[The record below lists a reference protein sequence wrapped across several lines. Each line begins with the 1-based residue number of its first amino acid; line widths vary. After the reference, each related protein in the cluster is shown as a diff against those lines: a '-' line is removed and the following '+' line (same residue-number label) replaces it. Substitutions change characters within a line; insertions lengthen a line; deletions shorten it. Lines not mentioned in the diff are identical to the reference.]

1 MFIID
6 LQQVMIANL
15 MTQLG
20 SHQNA
25 KLDEDLLRHM
35 ILNGLRNIRKKFA
48 ADYGEM
54 VIACDSSSWRR
65 GAFPYY
71 KANRRKSREASD
83 MDWTTVFDTFAK
95 VREELKAFFPYRVIH
110 VDNAEADDVIGVL
123 VHKFGVE
130 FGNAEKIMIV
140 SGDKDFKQLQC
151 YNNVEQ
157 YDPTRKRMLSCTDAD
172 EFLREHIIRG
182 DTSDGIPNILSKDD
196 CLVTGTRQGIIT
208 QKRLDYFMTTPFEQL
223 KDEEQRNWKRNELLI
238 SLNNI
243 PSEIKDKII
252 QEYDS
257 EAGKDR
263 NQLFNYFIKHKL
275 KFLMENISEF

>member
-15 MTQLG
+15 MAQLG

-48 ADYGEM
+48 EDYGEM
-54 VIACDSSSWRR
+54 VIASDSISWRR
-65 GAFPYY
+65 QVFPYY
-71 KANRRKSREASD
+71 KASRRKNREASD
-83 MDWTTVFDTFAK
+83 TDWNLIFESFAK
-95 VREELKAFFPYRVIH
+95 VRDELKEHFPYRVIH
-110 VDNAEADDVIGVL
+110 IEGAEADDIIGVL
-123 VHKFGVE
+123 GHKYGVE

-151 YNNVEQ
+151 YTNVEQ
-157 YDPTRKRMLSCTDAD
+157 YDPTRKRMLTCSDA
-172 EFLREHIIRG
+172 EAFLREHIIRG
-182 DTSDGIPNILSKDD
+182 DAGDGIPNILSKDD
-196 CLVTGTRQGIIT
+196 CFVTGTRQGVIS

-223 KDEEQRNWKRNELLI
+223 KPEEQRNWRRNELLI
-238 SLNNI
+238 ALNKV
-243 PSEIKDKII
+243 PEELKQKII
-252 QEYDS
+252 SEYDS
-257 EAGKDR
+257 QSGKDR
-263 NQLFNYFIKHKL
+263 SKLFNYFIKHKL

>member
-54 VIACDSSSWRR
+54 IIACDSSSWRR

-71 KANRRKSREASD
+71 KASRRKSRDASD
-83 MDWTTVFDTFAK
+83 LDWGTVFDTFAK
-95 VREELKAFFPYRVIH
+95 VREELKENFPYRVIQ
-110 VDNAEADDVIGVL
+110 VEGAEADDIIGVL
-123 VHKFGVE
+123 AHKFGVE

-157 YDPTRKRMLSCTDAD
+157 YDPTRKRMLTCSDA
-172 EFLREHIIRG
+172 EAFLREHIIRG
-182 DTSDGIPNILSKDD
+182 DVGDGVPNILSKDD
-196 CLVTGTRQGIIT
+196 CFVTGTRQGIIT
-208 QKRLDYFMTTPFEQL
+208 QKRLDYYMTTPFEQL
-223 KDEEQRNWKRNELLI
+223 KPEEQRNWSRNELLI

-243 PSEIKDKII
+243 PTDIQTAIMNVYESEG
-252 QEYDS
+252 
-257 EAGKDR
+257 GKDR
-263 NQLFNYFIKHKL
+263 SKLFNYFIKHKL